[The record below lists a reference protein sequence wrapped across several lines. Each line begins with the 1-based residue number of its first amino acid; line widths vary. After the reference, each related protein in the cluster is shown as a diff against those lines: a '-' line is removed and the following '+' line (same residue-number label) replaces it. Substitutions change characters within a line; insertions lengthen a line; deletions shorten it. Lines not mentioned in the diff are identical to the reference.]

1 MFFNKVEHGIIRQ
14 VWCLHIFFYKSRS
27 DISAGTGMRHEDLQS
42 VRTGSGKILLQ
53 HIHNIGTAL
62 YPSFE
67 PEIKSNS
74 DNKTLKAH
82 F

>member
-1 MFFNKVEHGIIRQ
+1 MDDYTKILPKKMCIRDR
-14 VWCLHIFFYKSRS
+14 SRS

-62 YPSFE
+62 YP
-67 PEIKSNS
+67 KLAVLNQR
-74 DNKTLKAH
+74 
-82 F
+82 